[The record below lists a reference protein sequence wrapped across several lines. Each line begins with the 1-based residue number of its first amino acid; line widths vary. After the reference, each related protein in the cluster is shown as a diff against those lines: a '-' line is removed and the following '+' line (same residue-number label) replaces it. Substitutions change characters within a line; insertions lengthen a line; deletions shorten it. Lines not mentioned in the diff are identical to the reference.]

1 MNIIY
6 RDAWKLYDES
16 DNNILCITTNGFIK
30 RNGANVMGAGIA
42 KQAKERFK
50 NIDFNFG
57 NLIKKN
63 GHIVQPIGDRLL
75 SFPVKDFWYNS
86 AKLDI
91 IIESLKQL
99 RAIALFN
106 PDKLFILP
114 KPGCGNG
121 KLKWCD
127 IEDDIKKYIVDNI
140 IIVDFKNKNE

>member
-6 RDAWKLYDES
+6 EDAWRLYDE
-16 DNNILCITTNGFIK
+16 DDKYILCITTNGFIK
-30 RNGANVMGAGIA
+30 KNGANVMGAGIA

-50 NIDFNFG
+50 NIDLHFG

-75 SFPVKDFWYNS
+75 SFPVKDFWYNN

-91 IIESLKQL
+91 IIDSLKQL
-99 RAIALFN
+99 NAIALFN
-106 PDKLFILP
+106 PDKIFILP

-121 KLKWCD
+121 RLKW
-127 IEDDIKKYIVDNI
+127 DDIKDVIEKHIVDNI
-140 IIVDFKNKNE
+140 IIVDFKESEK